1 MVARE
6 GELIRPAQPRDDE
19 GAALLRIEGLSVS
32 FPGRRGADTGE
43 RNVVRGL
50 DLELHRGELLG
61 VVGESGCGKT
71 MAALSVM
78 GLLPPPGRV
87 TAGRVLLAGEELTS
101 LSEGEMRRR
110 RGSRVAMVFQE
121 PMSALNPVF
130 TVGFQVA
137 EAVRA
142 HRDLSRAE
150 AKSEAVE
157 LLRRVSLP
165 DPGRRARAY
174 PHELSG
180 GQRQRVMIAIA
191 LAGGPEVLLADEPTT
206 ALDVTVQA
214 EILELL
220 DGLRRDLGL
229 AVLLITHD
237 LAVVGQTCDR
247 VVVMYAGQAVEEAP
261 AAALFEAP
269 AHPYSQALLA
279 SLPRLGR
286 PVPRGEL
293 PVIAGR
299 VPEPGGLPPGCAFHP
314 RCPQVMEVCPQRPPE
329 TYDPGTGRAEG
340 PAPRVRWARCFLH
353 APGLSAAERS
363 PLVAAPAGPATAA
376 DSTDTAAPD
385 EPR

>member
-1 MVARE
+1 MVTRE
-6 GELIRPAQPRDDE
+6 GELIPPARRQDGE
-19 GAALLRIEGLSVS
+19 GAALLRIEGLSVA
-32 FPGRRGADTGE
+32 FPGRRGGDVVE
-43 RNVVRGL
+43 RQVVRGL
-50 DLELHRGELLG
+50 DLELRRGELLG

-71 MAALSVM
+71 MTALAVM

-87 TAGRVLLAGEELTS
+87 SSGRIVLAGEELTA
-101 LSEGEMRRR
+101 LPEREMRRR

-130 TVGFQVA
+130 TVGSQVA

-142 HRDLSRAE
+142 HREVSRAE
-150 AKSEAVE
+150 AREKAVD
-157 LLRRVSLP
+157 LLRRVSLA
-165 DPGRRARAY
+165 DPGRRAAAY

-191 LAGGPEVLLADEPTT
+191 LAGEPDVLLADEPTT

-247 VVVMYAGQAVEEAP
+247 VVVMYAGQGVEEAS
-261 AAALFEAP
+261 AAALFESP
-269 AHPYSQALLA
+269 AHPYSEALVA

-286 PVPRGEL
+286 PVPRGKL
-293 PVIAGR
+293 PVIPGR
-299 VPEPGGLPPGCAFHP
+299 VPEPGALPPGCAFHP
-314 RCPQVMEVCPQRPPE
+314 RCPHAMEVCPRRPPE
-329 TYDPGTGRAEG
+329 MYVPQRREADPVAR
-340 PAPRVRWARCFLH
+340 RARCFLH
-353 APGLSAAERS
+353 APGLTAAERV
-363 PLVAAPAGPATAA
+363 PMAAAPAAATAPAGPGGG
-376 DSTDTAAPD
+376 
-385 EPR
+385 R